1 MTPNGGDRIIQAVA
15 DVMDGTSAE
24 AFTDEPE
31 ALPMLV
37 TSFRADLST
46 AVDRAVLRRA
56 GGVLTSYGLDQPC
69 VESAADLAAS
79 AIADLLYLA
88 DETPEL
94 LLAHCDDDSDET
106 VDSDDLICR
115 AVAICATMRKAKR
128 LSA

>member
-1 MTPNGGDRIIQAVA
+1 MA

-56 GGVLTSYGLDQPC
+56 GGVLTAYGLDQPC

-88 DETPEL
+88 EETPEL

-106 VDSDDLICR
+106 VDSDDLIRR
-115 AVAICATMRKAKR
+115 AVAICATMRTAKR